1 MKNIIIK
8 EIKKYAK
15 YIIIV
20 VAFIFINMYVLT
32 MPSKIIGQIID
43 KLVNIEEN
51 KEVIIGLT
59 IRLIGVSILY
69 LIVRLPWRTLAS
81 YISRC
86 FEKDLK
92 EKIFS
97 QFMKIRMTDLQNIK
111 NG

>member
-43 KLVNIEEN
+43 KLDRKSV
-51 KEVIIGLT
+51 V
-59 IRLIGVSILY
+59 
-69 LIVRLPWRTLAS
+69 
-81 YISRC
+81 
-86 FEKDLK
+86 
-92 EKIFS
+92 
-97 QFMKIRMTDLQNIK
+97 
-111 NG
+111 